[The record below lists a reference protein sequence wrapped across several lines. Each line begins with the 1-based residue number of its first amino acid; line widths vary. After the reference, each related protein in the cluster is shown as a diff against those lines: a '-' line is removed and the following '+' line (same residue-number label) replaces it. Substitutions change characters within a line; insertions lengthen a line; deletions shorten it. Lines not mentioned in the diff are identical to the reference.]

1 MSIKTPFKRVEG
13 LGSAKDGTDHF
24 WRQRLT
30 AAANVPLMIAFVL
43 IVISL
48 LGADHDTVAARFS
61 NPFVAVIMLLVIVSG
76 LYHAKLGMQVVI
88 EDYIHGDVVKY
99 AAIAANVF
107 FTFFVAALAV
117 FAILK
122 MGFGL

>member
-13 LGSAKDGTDHF
+13 LGSAKDGTEHF

-30 AAANVPLMIAFVL
+30 ALANVPLIIAFVWI
-43 IVISL
+43 IVAL
-48 LGADHDTVAARFS
+48 NGEDHATVIATFG

-76 LYHAKLGMQVVI
+76 LYHAKLGMQIVI
-88 EDYIHGDVVKY
+88 EDYIHGEGAKY
-99 AAIAANVF
+99 ALLIANIF
-107 FTFFVAALAV
+107 FTFAVAALAI

-122 MGFGL
+122 MGFGI

>member
-13 LGSAKDGTDHF
+13 LGSAKDGTEHF

-30 AAANVPLMIAFVL
+30 AIANVPLIIAFVW

-48 LGADHDTVAARFS
+48 IGKDHASVTATFA

-88 EDYIHGDVVKY
+88 EDYIHGEIAKY
-99 AAIAANVF
+99 AALIANLF
-107 FTFFVAALAV
+107 FTIFIAVLAG

-122 MGFGL
+122 MSFGF

>member
-13 LGSAKDGTDHF
+13 LGSAKDGTEHF

-30 AAANVPLMIAFVL
+30 ALANVPLIIAFVW
-43 IVISL
+43 IVVSL
-48 LGADHDTVAARFS
+48 NGEDHATVAATFA
-61 NPFVAVIMLLVIVSG
+61 NPFVAVVMLLVIVSA

-88 EDYIHGDVVKY
+88 EDYIHGELAKY
-99 AAIAANVF
+99 ALLVANIF
-107 FTFFVAALAV
+107 FTFGIAVLAV

-122 MGFGL
+122 MGFGS